1 MKTRTIIEEFSH
13 EDLVDLLCTATY
25 GSEYFACRIPK
36 GNYKGTDLENENDC
50 TEDKWAK
57 VLLAGKT
64 LYVYDY
70 YAEDET
76 DFFGNLPHKWKED
89 EQAMRYT
96 ITLEDIKKGAQQV
109 LDSKN
114 NYDKKCMQDWM
125 AGEGDMDLCEA
136 ENLLQLFVFGEA
148 IYG

>member
-1 MKTRTIIEEFSH
+1 MKTKTIIEEFNQ

-36 GNYKGTDLENENDC
+36 GNYKGTELEDDTDC
-50 TEDKWAK
+50 SEDCWAK

-70 YAEDET
+70 YSEEMAY
-76 DFFGNLPHKWKED
+76 GNLPHKWIED

-109 LDSKN
+109 LDSNN
-114 NYDKKCMQDWM
+114 NYDKKCMLDWM
-125 AGEGDMDLCEA
+125 TGEGDMDLFEA
-136 ENLLQLFVFGEA
+136 ENLLQTFVFGEA

>member
-1 MKTRTIIEEFSH
+1 MKTKTIIEEFSQ

-25 GSEYFACRIPK
+25 GSEYFACRIPN
-36 GNYKGTDLENENDC
+36 GNYKGTELEDDNDC
-50 TEDKWAK
+50 REDSWAK

-70 YAEDET
+70 YSEEEAY
-76 DFFGNLPHKWKED
+76 GNLPHKWKED

-96 ITLEDIKKGAQQV
+96 ITLEDIKNGAQKA
-109 LDSKN
+109 LNSDNK
-114 NYDKKCMQDWM
+114 YDKKCMQDWM

>member
-1 MKTRTIIEEFSH
+1 MKTRTIIEEFSQ

-36 GNYKGTDLENENDC
+36 GNYKGTELEDDNDC
-50 TEDKWAK
+50 REDSWAK

-70 YAEDET
+70 YSEEEAY
-76 DFFGNLPHKWKED
+76 GNLPHKWIED

-109 LDSKN
+109 LDSNN
-114 NYDKKCMQDWM
+114 NYDKKCMQNWM

>member
-1 MKTRTIIEEFSH
+1 MKTKTVIEEFNQ

-25 GSEYFACRIPK
+25 GSEFFSCRIPK
-36 GNYKGTDLENENDC
+36 GNYKGTELEDDNDC
-50 TEDKWAK
+50 REDSWAK

-70 YAEDET
+70 NSEEVAY
-76 DFFGNLPHKWKED
+76 GNLPHKWIPE
-89 EQAMRYT
+89 ENAMRYT

-109 LDSKN
+109 LDSNN
-114 NYDKKCMQDWM
+114 NYDKKCMQNWM
-125 AGEGDMDLCEA
+125 AGEGDMDLYEA